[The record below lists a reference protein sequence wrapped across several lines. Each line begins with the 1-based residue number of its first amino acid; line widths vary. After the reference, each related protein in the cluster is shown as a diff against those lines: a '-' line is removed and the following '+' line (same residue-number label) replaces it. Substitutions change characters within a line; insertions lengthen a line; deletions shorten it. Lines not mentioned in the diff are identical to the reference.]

1 MILLNII
8 DINVEINA
16 LYMLLICEVLIN
28 IILNIKIQLF
38 ITI

>member
-8 DINVEINA
+8 DINVEIND

-28 IILNIKIQLF
+28 IILHIKIQLF